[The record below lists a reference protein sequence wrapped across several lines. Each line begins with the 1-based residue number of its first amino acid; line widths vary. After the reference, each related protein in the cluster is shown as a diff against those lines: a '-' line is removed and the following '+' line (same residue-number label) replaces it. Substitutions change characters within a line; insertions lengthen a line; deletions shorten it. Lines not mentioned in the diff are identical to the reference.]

1 MYLRYFISHRILY
14 SPSALPRLPR
24 TYNTHL
30 QERLKVRH
38 HDDVSLF
45 LASRW
50 RRLRYDIDD
59 TILSSLLSKLWYHR
73 VGRQKKRRGSVSPT
87 IITTC
92 VISFFAAEREK
103 GEEEEVCMV
112 VCCCMVWYDTIVHNN
127 NNPLH
132 TQEVEKREGFVRL
145 FDNKR
150 KRENSHHD
158 DEEKRTRREDRGE
171 EEEKRE
177 RRKKKREENEFTDV
191 SVPNGQK
198 SKKRDSRFQIP
209 NSVNAV
215 ACRPPPLKSF

>member
-1 MYLRYFISHRILY
+1 M
-14 SPSALPRLPR
+14 
-24 TYNTHL
+24 
-30 QERLKVRH
+30 
-38 HDDVSLF
+38 
-45 LASRW
+45 
-50 RRLRYDIDD
+50 
-59 TILSSLLSKLWYHR
+59 
-73 VGRQKKRRGSVSPT
+73 SPT

-209 NSVNAV
+209 STPSRVV
-215 ACRPPPLKSF
+215 HHHSKVFESKLHPTPKKFFPPSCLLSLICSLSCC